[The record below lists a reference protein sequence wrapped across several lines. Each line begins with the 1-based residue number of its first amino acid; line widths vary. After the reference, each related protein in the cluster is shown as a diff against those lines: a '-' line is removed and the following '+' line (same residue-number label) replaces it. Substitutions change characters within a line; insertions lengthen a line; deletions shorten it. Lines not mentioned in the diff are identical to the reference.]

1 MIAWYYVVL
10 IAIACGVVGF
20 LWALLSVQTKYDKLY
35 SACGTLTVTV
45 DKRGVEHYN
54 LHVDDLDTLINRKYA
69 LFIMDTPDEK
79 PRKYIPYEELVEEVD
94 SNEKT

>member
-1 MIAWYYVVL
+1 MAWYYIVL
-10 IAIACGVVGF
+10 IAVVCAVVGF
-20 LWALLSVQTKYDKLY
+20 LWGLLSVETKYENLY

-69 LFIMDTPDEK
+69 LFVMVTPDEK
-79 PRKYIPYEELVEEVD
+79 PRKYIPYEELVKEIKPDET
-94 SNEKT
+94 S